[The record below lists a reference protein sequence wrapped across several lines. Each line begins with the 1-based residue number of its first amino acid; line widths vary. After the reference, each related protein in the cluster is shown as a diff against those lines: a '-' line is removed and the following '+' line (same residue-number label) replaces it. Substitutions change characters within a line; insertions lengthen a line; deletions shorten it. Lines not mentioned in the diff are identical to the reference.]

1 MAEGFANHYGKSWLI
16 AHSAG
21 TSAVGF
27 IMPNTIQAM
36 QEKGI
41 DVSRQSSKGFRD
53 VDLKAMDWIVVMEP
67 ALAEL
72 VPKSSPNAEKIIW
85 LIPDPVGQSL
95 DVYRKVRDQ
104 IELEV
109 VQFLDIVRK
118 ST

>member
-1 MAEGFANHYGKSWLI
+1 MAEGFANHYGKSWLT

-21 TSAVGF
+21 TGPVGF

-41 DVSRQSSKGFRD
+41 DVSRQSSKGLVD
-53 VDLKAMDWIVVMEP
+53 VDLKSMNWIIVLEP
-67 ALAEL
+67 ALAQL
-72 VPKSSPNAEKIIW
+72 VPKGSPDVEKVIW
-85 LIPDPVGQSL
+85 VIPDPVGQSM
-95 DVYRKVRDQ
+95 DVYRRVRDQ

-118 ST
+118 SS